1 LFLHFRY
8 VEFWE
13 EGWEREGQVALIVG
27 TTAEQNQQINDAART
42 FEIFAFYLQFF
53 SSSKSCI

>member
-13 EGWEREGQVALIVG
+13 EGWEREGQVAPIVA
-27 TTAEQNQQINDAART
+27 TTAEQINDAART